1 MGAYWVFTYAM
12 PRLLAGVWRS
22 RWLDG
27 LAAFT
32 YFVEGICYHV
42 EQKKYKST
50 NEKATFVAY
59 ASYFLAV
66 FVTVRCVYQW
76 NPMKMDGRSLAPCT
90 LVGCALYR
98 PQSLQLCGQWELWEL
113 SKATAQPKL
122 GLPRT

>member
-76 NPMKMDGRSLAPCT
+76 NPMENGWTFSSTMYS
-90 LVGCALYR
+90 
-98 PQSLQLCGQWELWEL
+98 SWLCFV
-113 SKATAQPKL
+113 SAAIS
-122 GLPRT
+122 